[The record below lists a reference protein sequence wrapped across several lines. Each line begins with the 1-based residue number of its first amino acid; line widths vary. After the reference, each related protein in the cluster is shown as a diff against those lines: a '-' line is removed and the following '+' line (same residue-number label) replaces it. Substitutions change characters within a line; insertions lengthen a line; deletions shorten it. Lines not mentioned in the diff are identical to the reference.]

1 MAFERDLEAATARGD
16 LVFLEHGL
24 ADDLTFPHGDA
35 WRTGGKSARVDTK
48 KSLMD
53 LAARGLFV
61 SRQVNAQ
68 QVELHGS
75 IAITTGRIDVK
86 LKAPFLNAGKSE
98 YSVWFVRVYR
108 AKEGGWELVSHRT
121 VAEQ

>member
-1 MAFERDLEAATARGD
+1 
-16 LVFLEHGL
+16 
-24 ADDLTFPHGDA
+24 
-35 WRTGGKSARVDTK
+35 
-48 KSLMD
+48 MD